1 MQTLNIRNVPEWATL
16 EFRTNAGARGLKNHE
31 YLAALIVLHRQAKE
45 AARENEQFG
54 AMLESLGLT
63 EIVV

>member
-1 MQTLNIRNVPEWATL
+1 MQTVNIRGVPEWAVL
-16 EFRTNAGARGLKNHE
+16 EFRTNAGARSLKNSE
-31 YLAALIVLHRQAKE
+31 YLTALIVLHRQAKE

-54 AMLESLGLT
+54 AMLDSLGLT

>member
-1 MQTLNIRNVPEWATL
+1 MQTLNIRNVPEWATS
-16 EFRTNAGARGLKNHE
+16 EFTTNAGGRGWKHHE
-31 YLAALIVLHRQAKE
+31 YLAALIVLHRVAKE

-54 AMLESLGLT
+54 EMLRSLGLT